1 MPHLPE
7 AKCVLVG
14 IRSPEVSGVLA
25 QSRQI
30 DLEML
35 ILAVFT
41 PRLFGENI
49 IVKVVVPQGAIGVVV
64 IV

>member
-1 MPHLPE
+1 MSEDDQLKRGSLFRNILLLLTTIV
-7 AKCVLVG
+7 A
-14 IRSPEVSGVLA
+14 
-25 QSRQI
+25 
-30 DLEML
+30 ML

-49 IVKVVVPQGAIGVVV
+49 IVKVVVPPGAIGVVV